1 MVSVW
6 RTVAYATLRCKVP
19 QQQILSKT
27 ETHMMGML
35 ALTQIKHVFLQGVLT
50 PCALSQRK
58 YRMTE

>member
-27 ETHMMGML
+27 EAHIMGMPAL
-35 ALTQIKHVFLQGVLT
+35 AQIKQAFFQAILT
-50 PCALSQRK
+50 PCALSQGK
-58 YRMTE
+58 YKITE